1 MSASFNSKTS
11 VSDVTPEHHVD
22 GSLAAETSMVLLD
35 AMELVIQI
43 VSNSDLYAQ
52 VLPQVLKVLL
62 TSLGLN
68 QSTSVLVNML
78 ATQRSL
84 VTKVSAHVTHA
95 SSL

>member
-1 MSASFNSKTS
+1 M
-11 VSDVTPEHHVD
+11 D

-78 ATQRSL
+78 ATQRAL
-84 VTKVSAHVTHA
+84 VTKVRATFYA
-95 SSL
+95 R